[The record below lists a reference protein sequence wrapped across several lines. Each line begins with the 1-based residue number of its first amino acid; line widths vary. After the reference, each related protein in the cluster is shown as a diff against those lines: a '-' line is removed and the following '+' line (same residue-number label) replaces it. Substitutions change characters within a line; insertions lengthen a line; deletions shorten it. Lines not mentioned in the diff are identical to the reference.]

1 MVMAGLAISEQGHQT
16 AWYSIFSLAPAL
28 RRMKSYSFN
37 PFKWLLIGLIR
48 GYQLFISPLL
58 GRSCRF
64 YPTCSSYCLQ
74 AIESFGVL
82 SGIWFCVRRIGR
94 CHPFH
99 PGGYDPLPNGTDKQ
113 ERPHGH

>member
-1 MVMAGLAISEQGHQT
+1 MRYT
-16 AWYSIFSLAPAL
+16 A
-28 RRMKSYSFN
+28 FN
-37 PFKWLLIGLIR
+37 PIKVLLMGLIR

-74 AIESFGVL
+74 AIERFGSL
-82 SGIWFCVRRIGR
+82 RGLGLCLRRIGR

-99 PGGYDPLPNGTDKQ
+99 PGGYDPLPEA
-113 ERPHGH
+113 ERHPEKRHDH